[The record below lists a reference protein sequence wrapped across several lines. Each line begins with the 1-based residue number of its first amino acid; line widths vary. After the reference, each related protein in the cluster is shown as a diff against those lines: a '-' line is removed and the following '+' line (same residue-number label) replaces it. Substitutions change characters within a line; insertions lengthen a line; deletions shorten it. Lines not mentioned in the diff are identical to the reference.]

1 MQNEN
6 AIILKKESTKSLEL
20 YHMFSKHGQQ
30 LTHVFKSRLGISSM
44 AVNLLSM
51 DPTNKT
57 KQGLQLISTEKV
69 STIVSID
76 RWKMELSKQMYV

>member
-57 KQGLQLISTEKV
+57 KTRSSANKHWE
-69 STIVSID
+69 S
-76 RWKMELSKQMYV
+76 EHHSKYR